1 MPKRPAPPA
10 KIEPAELVPSRPTSS
25 SQQSTL
31 ARIAIAAAP
40 EILRVAEQL
49 AQQRTQQ
56 RKVEATPS
64 APSARTVESIQ
75 LSEVVIDFTVPFV
88 RKITMR
94 NASAWSVTPPAG
106 APLLSVVLPD
116 KRGTRMKRVGLVGI
130 SGAAAL
136 AAGLI
141 AHYADQRIGG
151 RGRIIDVTGR
161 RRD

>member
-1 MPKRPAPPA
+1 MPKRPATPA
-10 KIEPAELVPSRPTSS
+10 KIEPTELVPRQPVAGP
-25 SQQSTL
+25 QQSTL
-31 ARIAIAAAP
+31 ARLAIAAAP
-40 EILRVAEQL
+40 EILRVAEHL
-49 AQQRTQQ
+49 ANQRSQQ
-56 RKVEATPS
+56 RKTEAVHP
-64 APSARTVESIQ
+64 PARAVESIQ
-75 LSEVVIDFTVPFV
+75 LSEVVIDLTVPFV

-94 NASAWSVTPPAG
+94 NASAWSV
-106 APLLSVVLPD
+106 APHAVPSLVTVVRPD

-161 RRD
+161 RRA

>member
-1 MPKRPAPPA
+1 LAG
-10 KIEPAELVPSRPTSS
+10 

-31 ARIAIAAAP
+31 ARVAIAAAP

-49 AQQRTQQ
+49 ANRRAQQ
-56 RKVEATPS
+56 RKPEVV
-64 APSARTVESIQ
+64 PSARAVESIQ

-94 NASAWSVTPPAG
+94 NATAWSVAPHVGPP
-106 APLLSVVLPD
+106 LVTVEQPD